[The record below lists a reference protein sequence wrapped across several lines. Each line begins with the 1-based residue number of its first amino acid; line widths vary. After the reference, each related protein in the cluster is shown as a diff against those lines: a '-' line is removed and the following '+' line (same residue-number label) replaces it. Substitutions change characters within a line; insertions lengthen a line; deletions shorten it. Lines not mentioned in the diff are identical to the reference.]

1 MVRHATMGAIRQN
14 PVKHAGLDLL
24 KSSMPEVMRA
34 GHPSSWPSLR
44 AVIWP
49 IGNGRIGPGHVQTP
63 LNGLTCVKHHKKNSV
78 TTVCRQTLISLA
90 LTAMIVVLEGCGGGS
105 AGDGDDSA
113 QPGIADSATPNN
125 TLPGTVII
133 VGDSIMAGC
142 ADSINQPR
150 PDYTMTTAHLVAT
163 QGVRVVN
170 LSRPGNSIA
179 TADTQRVDGGI
190 NFTQGGQRGTAI
202 WIALGVNDF
211 FGELSNLQQYRD
223 RYLRLL
229 SRIEPVARQKLF
241 CVTPLMSGFDYDHRA
256 TTEGSVL
263 EDYRQ
268 VVRDIAAA
276 GHCALVDTTH
286 WFEASDIYDD
296 CNMPDTLHLGQDGHL
311 RYTKNLL
318 EQISGDYSDAEQ
330 K

>member
-1 MVRHATMGAIRQN
+1 MAA
-14 PVKHAGLDLL
+14 PKGLLRVPPH
-24 KSSMPEVMRA
+24 KIKKR
-34 GHPSSWPSLR
+34 SL
-44 AVIWP
+44 
-49 IGNGRIGPGHVQTP
+49 TD
-63 LNGLTCVKHHKKNSV
+63 
-78 TTVCRQTLISLA
+78 VCKQSLIALA
-90 LTAMIVVLEGCGGGS
+90 LTAIIVVLEGCGGGS

-113 QPGIADSATPNN
+113 QADVTGSAQPISK
-125 TLPGTVII
+125 LPGTLII

-223 RYLRLL
+223 ASAGKCRTKK
-229 SRIEPVARQKLF
+229 SPHGSGAGF
-241 CVTPLMSGFDYDHRA
+241 SVTPGVRPQRCFLPGDPSGP
-256 TTEGSVL
+256 GSQQTRL
-263 EDYRQ
+263 SGLRP
-268 VVRDIAAA
+268 
-276 GHCALVDTTH
+276 
-286 WFEASDIYDD
+286 AS
-296 CNMPDTLHLGQDGHL
+296 
-311 RYTKNLL
+311 
-318 EQISGDYSDAEQ
+318 
-330 K
+330 